1 MLFVVCC
8 TAGVSAYSVHIDRY
22 CALLHETISPSLS
35 LECCPWQALPLECC
49 PWQVDG
55 EFFRIFSP
63 ELLEVAW
70 ECSIRVLQADPD
82 PE

>member
-1 MLFVVCC
+1 MLYGGRLGLLGAYRSVLRT
-8 TAGVSAYSVHIDRY
+8 TARDGIAIIVIGIG
-22 CALLHETISPSLS
+22 L
-35 LECCPWQALPLECC
+35 WQALPLECC